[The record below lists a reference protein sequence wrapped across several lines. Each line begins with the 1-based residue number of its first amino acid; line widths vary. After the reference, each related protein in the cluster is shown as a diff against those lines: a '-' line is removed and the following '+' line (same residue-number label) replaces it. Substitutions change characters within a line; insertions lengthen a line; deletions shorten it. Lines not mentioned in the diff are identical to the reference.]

1 MSAVCNMLPIAG
13 LLADLEKGICG
24 SDVHCESFCV
34 FWTHRPEITGAEAHP
49 VYNTGKMGLVTCSS
63 PMCLGHESSGIVVQ
77 LGQNVA
83 ASAATADKRAAD
95 LAKLTG
101 DREKAQ
107 NVVGNAALHV
117 GDRVTLEPGTTCR
130 MCTDC
135 RMGRYQVSLCYT
147 GPTKG
152 G

>member
-1 MSAVCNMLPIAG
+1 
-13 LLADLEKGICG
+13 
-24 SDVHCESFCV
+24 
-34 FWTHRPEITGAEAHP
+34 
-49 VYNTGKMGLVTCSS
+49 MGLVSCSGA
-63 PMCLGHESSGIVVQ
+63 MCLGHESSGLIVQ

-83 ASAATADKRAAD
+83 AAASTADKRAEE
-95 LAKLTG
+95 LTKLCG

-135 RMGRYQVSLCYT
+135 RNGRYQVSLILVEVAVRRSKLT
-147 GPTKG
+147 GGRFASTWHSRLTLHSTVHSSDTTSCKCTQHKEHQVATWLSEERSD
-152 G
+152 

>member
-1 MSAVCNMLPIAG
+1 MRANDHV
-13 LLADLEKGICG
+13 
-24 SDVHCESFCV
+24 
-34 FWTHRPEITGAEAHP
+34 
-49 VYNTGKMGLVTCSS
+49 VYNTGKMGLVKCSS
-63 PMCLGHESSGIVVQ
+63 AMCLGHESSGIVVQ

-95 LAKLTG
+95 LAAQTG
-101 DREKAQ
+101 DRAKAQ

-135 RMGRYQVSLCYT
+135 RSGRYQVSLIIPYRH
-147 GPTKG
+147 
-152 G
+152 